1 MQTIILIIL
10 SILLIVIS
18 TSRLSL
24 HPFLA
29 LMVACLFFG
38 FGSGMAPEAIIQ
50 TINAGFGETIGKI
63 GIIII
68 AGIVIGAF
76 LEQSGGAYALAS
88 QVLRVVGQKRVH
100 LAMGVIGY
108 IVSIPVFA
116 DSGFIILSSL
126 NRALAKE
133 AGVSLAGTAIALSLG
148 LTAAHT
154 MVPPTPGPITAAGLV
169 GADLGIVILIGLY
182 ASTGALAVA
191 VVFSK
196 VSAGKVYID
205 PQPDL
210 TSEKIKEK
218 IREAPSSMKS
228 FLPILVP
235 ILLIVL
241 RSVADYPTE
250 PFGSGGAVDF
260 ICFLGNP
267 VTALFIGVLLALL
280 LPKKLDKS
288 MLSTNGWVGDALKT
302 GAVIILITGAGG
314 AFGKILQTSNIGEI
328 LGGFASDYRIGLWLP
343 FIVAACIKS
352 AQGSS
357 TVALT
362 TTASIIAPL
371 MLVLGMDTEIEK
383 AMVVISIGAG
393 SAVVSHANDSF
404 FWVVTQM
411 SGMNVSQGY
420 RLQSVGTAVLG
431 LSAMVLL
438 TLLSFFIQ

>member
-133 AGVSLAGTAIALSLG
+133 AGVSLAGTAISLSLG

-196 VSAGKVYID
+196 VFAGKVYID

-250 PFGSGGAVDF
+250 PFGSGGVVDF

>member
-1 MQTIILIIL
+1 MLTIVLIIL

-18 TSRLSL
+18 TSRFSL

-29 LMVACLFFG
+29 LLVACLFFG
-38 FGSGMAPEAIIQ
+38 FCSGMAPETIIQ
-50 TINAGFGETIGKI
+50 TINIGFGETIGKI

-68 AGIVIGAF
+68 SGVIIGAF

-182 ASTGALAVA
+182 TSIGALVVA
-191 VVFSK
+191 IFFSK
-196 VSAGKVYID
+196 AYAGKVYID
-205 PQPDL
+205 PQPEQ
-210 TSEKIKEK
+210 TREKIQQK
-218 IREAPSSMKS
+218 ISEAPSSIKS

-241 RSVADYPTE
+241 RSIADYPTE
-250 PFGSGGAVDF
+250 PFGTGIFVDF
-260 ICFLGNP
+260 IFFLGNP

-280 LPKKLDKS
+280 LPKKLDKA
-288 MLSTNGWVGDALKT
+288 MLSTGGWVGDALKT
-302 GAVIILITGAGG
+302 GSVIILITGAGG
-314 AFGKILQTSNIGEI
+314 AFGKMLQTSDIGEI
-328 LGGFASDYRIGLWLP
+328 LGSFASDYRIGLWLP
-343 FIVAACIKS
+343 FMVAAGIKT

-431 LSAMVLL
+431 LSAMILL
-438 TLLSFFIQ
+438 TLLSFIV